1 MHSIPQHPVMGGWA
15 PFCVDTPDE
24 AITDANRHVEV
35 VLRWRH
41 RVVEVKRLRDVD
53 EAPVGSRRNDDVCAP
68 VASFALLQRVQER
81 WLVHVPAGVGAVA
94 QQEGRGA
101 ADVSGAG
108 LVTLLDGTTLTLDLG
123 AHTLQV
129 RTVARSR
136 SVFVPAVFDALWANT
151 GVVVAAG
158 VVALLAA
165 LWWHP
170 ADVDDVALDT
180 LRAHASTYRAVLL
193 APTPKDNAFL
203 QRMHSVTGKVTA
215 KRTTHEEAAEAV
227 KHGSAGHAVET
238 SHEHRSDEAIVADQM
253 RALFGDGDGVGQV
266 FGVGGSK
273 ALNVALNGVAS
284 TTVAS
289 LGPQLRGG
297 GGLRDGVGTGTISV
311 GTIHTR
317 SGTGDDSGYGEETG
331 GLGKKT
337 DRDIIST
344 QRCTISFGA
353 LDPELVRRVVR
364 EHAGQ
369 VRYCYERAL
378 SSTPGLAGR
387 VSLQWTISAEG
398 HVTASSIDS
407 TTMHS
412 TEVEACLMQ
421 RVKTWTFPV
430 PKGGGVVVVKYPFI
444 FNRAGVQ

>member
-1 MHSIPQHPVMGGWA
+1 MGGWA

-41 RVVEVKRLRDVD
+41 RVVDVKRLRDVD
-53 EAPVGSRRNDDVCAP
+53 EVRVGNGVDDDVCAP
-68 VASFALLQRVQER
+68 VASFALLQQAQGR
-81 WLVHVPAGVGAVA
+81 WLVHVPTGVVAVA

-108 LVTLLDGTTLTLDLG
+108 NIALRDGTTLTLDLG

-151 GVVVAAG
+151 GVLVAAS

-170 ADVDDVALDT
+170 ADVDDFALEA
-180 LRAHASTYRAVLL
+180 LQAHASTYRAVLL

-203 QRMHSVTGKVTA
+203 QRMHNVTGKVTA
-215 KRTTHEEAAEAV
+215 KRSTLEQAVEAV

-297 GGLRDGVGTGTISV
+297 GGLRDGGTGTISV
-311 GTIHTR
+311 GAIHTR
-317 SGTGDDSGYGEETG
+317 GGKGDDAGYGHQIG

-344 QRCTISFGA
+344 QSPVCLIGA

-369 VRYCYERAL
+369 VRYCYERVL
-378 SSTPGLAGR
+378 SSTPGLVGR
-387 VSLQWTISAEG
+387 VSLQWTINAEG
-398 HVTASSIDS
+398 HVTASSIES
-407 TTMHS
+407 TTMHN
-412 TEVEACLMQ
+412 TEVEACLTQ

-444 FNRAGVQ
+444 FNRAGGQ